1 MRSRTRIK
9 ASLND
14 PEHPVI
20 RLNVMTQFSIREVN
34 SKIDLRNPL
43 ELETLENKVEQVIQ
57 KQMQTMVDK
66 AQSINCDVFT
76 FSEVMERADPAQ
88 WTKIKDRWGQIFPK
102 VKVEYHV
109 DAVIRNSQM
118 RDRSFKYYTS
128 SGQE

>member
-1 MRSRTRIK
+1 M
-9 ASLND
+9 
-14 PEHPVI
+14 
-20 RLNVMTQFSIREVN
+20 N